1 MYYHSVAILPGN
13 RRHRWWNRSKDNTI
27 TDVLVPFLNGQI
39 IAGKW
44 VGRGGRRFPCL
55 INMKAV
61 DHFVVFKTEHRLSKQ
76 EVSDFKR
83 HNSVG
88 NVCTAELIKEIRF
101 DRATEQVKS
110 LMQRLIEPPKR
121 QIFVIMALNNRFLNS
136 AYKGVIKPLGE
147 KLGYKVVRVDEIENS
162 GMVTAQIID
171 GIAESQIVISDLT
184 DSRPNCY
191 YETGIAYATGKE
203 LILCIREDEHIHF
216 DLSVN
221 RFIKWETE
229 EQLRT
234 ALRQRLEAIE
244 NE

>member
-1 MYYHSVAILPGN
+1 MYYHCVAILPGS

-27 TDVLVPFLNGQI
+27 TEVLVPFLRGQI
-39 IAGKW
+39 IVGKW
-44 VGRGGRRFPCL
+44 VGRGGKRFPCL

-61 DHFVVFKTEHRLSKQ
+61 DHFVVFKTKKKLSKQ
-76 EVSDFKR
+76 EVMDFKKYNR
-83 HNSVG
+83 IG
-88 NVCTAELIKEIRF
+88 NACTSELIKEIRF

-121 QIFVIMALNNRFLNS
+121 QIFVIMKFDDKFLDS

-147 KLGYKVVRVDEIENS
+147 NLGYEVVRVDEIENS

-171 GIAESQIVISDLT
+171 GIAESQIVIADLSG
-184 DSRPNCY
+184 SRPNCY

-203 LILCIREDEHIHF
+203 LILCIRRDEQIHF

-221 RFIKWETE
+221 RFIRWETE

-234 ALRQRLEAIE
+234 ALRERLEAIE